1 MSFFWSILWTIYE
14 LTQQLV
20 AGKTEPIF
28 FTSVWSVLLTH
39 PSTPTSLLLRLI
51 NVVLTFIPFEGPDT
65 MKHVAL
71 DCNKALYGVFAVWKL
86 LWKLTCSI
94 IRNYLEFSASFSFI
108 CDSGRNQHVETKNV
122 LSYTAVLSTKITKPY
137 PFNFSKAAAF
147 LNFKFVLWAAKPHDL
162 YLLNYKFTVIY
173 WSTFANFHIYSS
185 VFWSLM
191 MKSALWW
198 INLKPQFLIMF

>member
-1 MSFFWSILWTIYE
+1 MFGQCCWPIHPPQHLCCFDLSTWSWHLFHSKA
-14 LTQQLV
+14 LT
-20 AGKTEPIF
+20 PWNI
-28 FTSVWSVLLTH
+28 
-39 PSTPTSLLLRLI
+39 
-51 NVVLTFIPFEGPDT
+51 
-65 MKHVAL
+65 AL

>member
-1 MSFFWSILWTIYE
+1 MSVFPSYSGDAHAYLPGVCVQVAESQTPGDSCKALSFLGFFHRYSMLYLHLYFYEVKCLFFKYSMDHLE

-71 DCNKALYGVFAVWKL
+71 DCNKALYGVFAV
-86 LWKLTCSI
+86 
-94 IRNYLEFSASFSFI
+94 
-108 CDSGRNQHVETKNV
+108 
-122 LSYTAVLSTKITKPY
+122 
-137 PFNFSKAAAF
+137 
-147 LNFKFVLWAAKPHDL
+147 
-162 YLLNYKFTVIY
+162 
-173 WSTFANFHIYSS
+173 
-185 VFWSLM
+185 
-191 MKSALWW
+191 
-198 INLKPQFLIMF
+198 